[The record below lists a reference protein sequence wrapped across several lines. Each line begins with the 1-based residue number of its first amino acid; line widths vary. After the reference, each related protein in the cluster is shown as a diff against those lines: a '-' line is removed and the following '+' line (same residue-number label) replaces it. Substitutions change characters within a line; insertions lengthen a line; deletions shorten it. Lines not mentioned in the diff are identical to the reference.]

1 MSNMKRSMKRVFWLI
16 SLTFFLILGFM
27 VKLVVFEGDEISAS
41 PYNPRLNYIDNS
53 VKRGNIKDSN
63 NQIIAES
70 VDIGDGTYSRRYPRA
85 RMAAHITGYSSL
97 GKTGV
102 EAAENFELQNVHN
115 EVWQRINS
123 VITGTEVQG
132 NDVVLTVDMDIQS
145 VAGELLGDKKGA
157 VVVMEPSTGRVLAL
171 QAYPDFDPNKVK
183 ENWEDLKNDEDSAL
197 VNRATQGLYPPG
209 STFKIV
215 TALAAMDYVQDW
227 ENFTYQCSGEAEF
240 ENKVIHCYNG
250 KAHGT
255 VDMKEAMAV
264 SCNCYFAELGKKITG
279 DKLRKEAEALYF
291 NGDYGFA
298 LAYNKSR
305 FSLDKNSSESELVET
320 SIGQG
325 KTLVTPL
332 YMAMLASAVANDGI
346 MMKPYIVDHIEYYNG
361 NTSKTTVPKKLR
373 QAFSAEEANR
383 LTEMM
388 SEVVASGTGGAAQV
402 RGVTVAGKT
411 GTAENSTGSD
421 HSWFIGFAPAEN
433 PKVAVAVM
441 LENSD
446 RSGRATPIAGK
457 VIKAVM
463 DKYGY

>member
-1 MSNMKRSMKRVFWLI
+1 
-16 SLTFFLILGFM
+16 M
-27 VKLVVFEGDEISAS
+27 VKLVVFDGERISAS
-41 PYNPRLNYIDNS
+41 SYNPRLNYIDDS
-53 VKRGNIKDSN
+53 VKRGNITDIN
-63 NQIIAES
+63 HQIIAES
-70 VDIGDGTYSRRYPRA
+70 VDNGDGTYSRKYPRA
-85 RMAAHITGYSSL
+85 RMAAHITGYSSM

-102 EAAENFELQNVHN
+102 EAAENFELQDVHN
-115 EVWQRINS
+115 EVLQRIES
-123 VITGTEVQG
+123 VVAGSEVQG

-145 VAGELLGDKKGA
+145 VAGELLGDRKGA
-157 VVVMEPSTGRVLAL
+157 IVVMEPSTGRVLAL

-183 ENWEDLKNDEDSAL
+183 ENWESLKSDEDSAL

-215 TALAAMDYVQDW
+215 TALAAMDYVSNWRD
-227 ENFTYQCSGEAEF
+227 FTYQCTGEARF
-240 ENKVIHCYNG
+240 QDKVIHCYNG

-255 VDMKEAMAV
+255 VDMEKAMAV
-264 SCNCYFAELGKKITG
+264 SCNCYFAELGKQI
-279 DKLRKEAEALYF
+279 DVNKLRKKAEALAF
-291 NGDYGFA
+291 NESYGFD

-305 FSLDKNSSESELVET
+305 FSLNKDSTESELVET

-332 YMAMLASAVANDGI
+332 YMAMLVSSVANDGI
-346 MMKPYIVDHIEYYNG
+346 MMKPYIVDHVEYYNHKK
-361 NTSKTTVPKKLR
+361 TKTTVPQKLK
-373 QAFSAEEANR
+373 QVCSAEAAKQ

-388 SEVVASGTGGAAQV
+388 SEVVSSGTGGAAQV

-441 LENSD
+441 LENTD
-446 RSGRATPIAGK
+446 RSGKATPIAGK
-457 VIKAVM
+457 VIKAVL
-463 DKYGY
+463 DKYGYE